1 MYIFNQMYIS
11 PTNTKIEDN
20 AFIGPCACFTNDR
33 YPVRIDFEFKG
44 PTMMREASIWANS
57 TFLSD

>member
-1 MYIFNQMYIS
+1 MYIS